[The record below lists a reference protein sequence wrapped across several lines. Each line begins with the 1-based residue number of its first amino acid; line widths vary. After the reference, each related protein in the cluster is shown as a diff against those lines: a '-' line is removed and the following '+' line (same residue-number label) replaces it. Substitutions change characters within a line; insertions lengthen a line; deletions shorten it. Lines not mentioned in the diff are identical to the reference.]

1 MFDLIKLEF
10 KKYKLQ
16 RYILAA
22 IICIVAIMASMT
34 NDFVKDSNRAIDTGN
49 TMLRNL
55 RMSIM
60 IVTITFIIFSA
71 VLTAKIMISEYKN
84 KTILVMFTYPIS
96 RRKIII
102 SKMFIV
108 VGFTMISILI
118 GDLVCSSYMIILNSF
133 THVIYGE
140 FVFENFMIVVLFIS
154 IIVGGILSLLPFVI
168 GSIKKSSV
176 ATLVTS
182 IIISILIPIIIG
194 ISSNIRNLVIVS
206 VLIGLLIVGI
216 TFGYILI
223 KRDIVNN

>member
-34 NDFVKDSNRAIDTGN
+34 SDFVKDSNRAIDTGN

-102 SKMFIV
+102 SKMLIV

-118 GDLVCSSYMIILNSF
+118 GDLVCSSYMIILNSLEQYM
-133 THVIYGE
+133 IYQKVE
-140 FVFENFMIVVLFIS
+140 L
-154 IIVGGILSLLPFVI
+154 
-168 GSIKKSSV
+168 
-176 ATLVTS
+176 
-182 IIISILIPIIIG
+182 
-194 ISSNIRNLVIVS
+194 
-206 VLIGLLIVGI
+206 
-216 TFGYILI
+216 
-223 KRDIVNN
+223 KRKLKN